1 MALNIDELIKLIPDD
16 LKEEIKNDALREGK
30 EAFAEVR
37 EGKDLRAALSEA
49 IGDVVTE
56 NKEEI
61 IDKVKDGILGSFLK
75 K

>member
-1 MALNIDELIKLIPDD
+1 MALNIEELIKLIPDD

-30 EAFAEVR
+30 EAFTGVR
-37 EGKDLRAALSEA
+37 EGKDIRAALSEA
-49 IGDVVTE
+49 LGDVITE

>member
-1 MALNIDELIKLIPDD
+1 MALNIEELIKLIPDD

-30 EAFAEVR
+30 EAFTEVR
-37 EGKDLRAALSEA
+37 EGKDIRAALSEA
-49 IGDVVTE
+49 LGDVITE

>member
-1 MALNIDELIKLIPDD
+1 MALNIEELIKLIPDD

-30 EAFAEVR
+30 EAFTEVR
-37 EGKDLRAALSEA
+37 EGKDIRAALSEA
-49 IGDVVTE
+49 LGDVITE

-75 K
+75 

>member
-1 MALNIDELIKLIPDD
+1 MALNIEELIKLVPDD

-30 EAFAEVR
+30 EAFTEVR
-37 EGKDLRAALSEA
+37 EGKDIRAALSEA
-49 IGDVVTE
+49 LGDVITE